1 MSKNTTLA
9 VVLVG
14 AAIAWYFYERSRGLS
29 FLGQP
34 LNPMLPPDARPSQQS
49 TIQPVA
55 STGTWATN
63 VFGALSGAF
72 TTIIDSLK
80 SKSGNT
86 PRIQSPSQ
94 TGIGAGDVMRWGLT
108 VPPSEPP
115 PPSVGA
121 GAGTYEDTS
130 LDSDLPMWQWL
141 PPTTAV
147 PSLPWTLDPTSLGFD
162 PNYIPP
168 PPGS

>member
-1 MSKNTTLA
+1 VNKNTTLA
-9 VVLVG
+9 VVLIG
-14 AAIAWYFYERSRGLS
+14 AAVAWYFYERSRGLT
-29 FLGQP
+29 FLGEP
-34 LNPMLPPDARPSQQS
+34 INPMVPPDVLPNQQS
-49 TIQPVA
+49 TIRPVA

-72 TTIIDSLK
+72 TTILGSLK
-80 SKSGNT
+80 SGAGAA
-86 PRIQSPSQ
+86 PRVQSASS
-94 TGIGAGDVMRWGLT
+94 TGIGAQDVMRWGLA

-130 LDSDLPMWQWL
+130 YDSELPMWQWL
-141 PPTTAV
+141 PPTTGV
-147 PSLPWTLDPTSLGFD
+147 PNMPWTLDPTALGFD